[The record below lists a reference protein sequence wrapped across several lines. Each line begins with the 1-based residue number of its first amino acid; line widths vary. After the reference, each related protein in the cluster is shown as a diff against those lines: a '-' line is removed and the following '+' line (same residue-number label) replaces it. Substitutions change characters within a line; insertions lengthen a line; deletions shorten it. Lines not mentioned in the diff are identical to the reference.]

1 MQLLKREP
9 ALILKTKPLGI
20 MTTVLAVICVQKM
33 VEIVI
38 LVHTVQMMDQFVETT
53 IAQVTWDILMEQTV
67 AKASVK
73 MGIYYYPYFVTYSF
87 VYFSSKIKCFTKIIA
102 GLTWKMEF

>member
-1 MQLLKREP
+1 MQLLQREP

-20 MTTVLAVICVQKM
+20 MTTALAVICVQKM
-33 VEIVI
+33 EEIAI
-38 LVHTVQMMDQFVETT
+38 LVPTVQTMDQFVETT

-73 MGIYYYPYFVTYSF
+73 MGIYYLHLILRVFL
-87 VYFSSKIKCFTKIIA
+87 IQN
-102 GLTWKMEF
+102 KMFY